1 MSDPLLPARFL
12 FRFAAACRYKSPLW
26 TPQGAALDETFRL
39 PDLGELEGH
48 GAATDF
54 RVAWSEAGLA
64 LAARVAGK
72 TQPPWCRASRSE
84 DSDGVQVWLDTR
96 DVHNVHR
103 AGRFCHRFIFLPG
116 GGGQRLDEP
125 VALWLPI
132 HRAREEP
139 RPIGP
144 GQVQIRSE
152 KGARGYFLE
161 AFLPAEVLTGF
172 DPQEHP
178 RLGFT
183 YAVIDRELGEQ
194 TFGVGSPLPYQEDP
208 SLWATLEMV
217 R

>member
-1 MSDPLLPARFL
+1 MSDPLLPTRFL
-12 FRFAAACRYKSPLW
+12 FRFAAVCRYKSPLW

-39 PDLGELEGH
+39 VDLGELEGH

-64 LAARVAGK
+64 LAARVEGK

-152 KGARGYFLE
+152 RAC
-161 AFLPAEVLTGF
+161 
-172 DPQEHP
+172 P
-178 RLGFT
+178 RLF
-183 YAVIDRELGEQ
+183 
-194 TFGVGSPLPYQEDP
+194 FGGLFAGRGAHRFRSRR
-208 SLWATLEMV
+208 SIRAWALLM